1 MAFCD
6 ASTTHA
12 YRVPIGQQ
20 VGRCDDEDPTN
31 ELAPDERFEHRD
43 HLQRLAEARVVG
55 EEPAAAVH
63 RLEEPP
69 DSLDL
74 MWLEGLQE
82 RAGKPGSREQA
93 GHGAKGNRPR
103 PRFPSAAT

>member
-1 MAFCD
+1 M
-6 ASTTHA
+6 
-12 YRVPIGQQ
+12 
-20 VGRCDDEDPTN
+20 
-31 ELAPDERFEHRD
+31 
-43 HLQRLAEARVVG
+43 
-55 EEPAAAVH
+55 H